1 MRTAAQNHTY
11 KSADNRPKSGT
22 LVNTLISRVTYFLAL
37 AAIVISLIIGLL
49 YYGIVFR
56 QTVDLME
63 GMFTVLSPP
72 LRSALERS
80 DRSDEDLLLGGAIRY
95 PVISEIYLLEGS
107 AGQGASA
114 TTLST
119 PMNSRS
125 GIPTVGAH
133 LIPMRSWTKREAFF
147 SIDKY
152 FPHRLPADAGRSWQ
166 I

>member
-1 MRTAAQNHTY
+1 MRTAADNHTY

-107 AGQGASA
+107 AGQGSHPP
-114 TTLST
+114 L
-119 PMNSRS
+119 
-125 GIPTVGAH
+125 H
-133 LIPMRSWTKREAFF
+133 
-147 SIDKY
+147 
-152 FPHRLPADAGRSWQ
+152 
-166 I
+166 